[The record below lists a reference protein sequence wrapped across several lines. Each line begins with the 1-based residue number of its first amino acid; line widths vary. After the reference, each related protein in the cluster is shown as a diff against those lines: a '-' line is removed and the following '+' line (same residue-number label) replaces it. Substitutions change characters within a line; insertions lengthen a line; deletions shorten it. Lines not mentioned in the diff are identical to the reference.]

1 MLTGHLENA
10 KYIQAGSYYKIEP
23 KRKLRRDVVEQVKVS
38 VRELVEFVYKE
49 GSIDLRFQARSSMT
63 IGTRLHQF
71 LQKGYKEGDEK
82 EVFLKGKIISE
93 DISYILEGRCDG
105 ILYDEERVKIDE
117 IKSTAKDLSEIENG
131 ARVHWAQAECY
142 AYLLSK
148 EKNLAFIDVQL
159 TYIQI
164 DTEQVKVLEKTYS
177 VKELEETVRNTLLSF
192 TPFAKVIV
200 NNREKYQDSVSAVSF
215 PYPAFR
221 KGQKQLAGAVYKTI
235 NEGKSLYANAPTGT
249 GKTISTLFPTIKA
262 ADGGGAEKWFYLT
275 AKTITR
281 TVAEEALALLEKQGL
296 RHTSVTI
303 TARDKICFKEE
314 TKCQKEYC
322 EFADGYYDRIN
333 GALIDILSHETS
345 MTREVIERYALKH
358 KVCPFEFSIDLSY
371 LTDGVICDYNYIFD
385 PKVSLKRLNDES
397 KKKTVLLVDESHNL
411 VNRGRE
417 MFSASLT
424 RSSFLSVKNLY
435 KEHEALSKCISAV
448 NKHFLTMKKE
458 MKGESVWRKEM
469 DQGFTEEIEAFVEIA
484 EKCLG
489 EPGKEWSQ
497 TFLQLYFDSLS
508 FIRISRLYSSEH
520 RFVLDSSAKDLGVKL
535 FCIDPSNL
543 LAGITK
549 PYHSSIF
556 FSATLHPFSYYY
568 QQLGGNEGDYRFL
581 IPSPFEKEQW
591 QVEIDPVSTRYR
603 DRERTLPRIVQSIAD
618 AYLKNSGNFL
628 VFFSSYSYMREA
640 YEELKQCSLEAEFL
654 LQEADMSEEEREA
667 FLECF
672 QPDTGRRVIGMAVLG
687 GIFSEGIDL
696 KGDRLNGVIIVGV
709 GLPQIGL
716 EQDIMKE
723 FYSEQG
729 KDGFDYAYVY
739 PGLNKVFQS
748 GGRLIRSE
756 EDSGVL
762 RLIDDRYLTPKYKA
776 LLPDEWTPF
785 EIIK

>member
-1 MLTGHLENA
+1 M
-10 KYIQAGSYYKIEP
+10 
-23 KRKLRRDVVEQVKVS
+23 EQVKVS
-38 VRELVEFVYKE
+38 VLELVEFVHRE

-82 EVFLKGKIISE
+82 EVFLKGEITSA
-93 DISYILEGRCDG
+93 DISYIVEGRCDG
-105 ILYDEERVKIDE
+105 IIYDEGRVTIDE
-117 IKSTAKDLSEIENG
+117 IKSTARDLSDIEKG

-142 AYLLSK
+142 AYLLAK
-148 EKNLAFIDVQL
+148 EKNLAGLDVQL

-164 DTEQVKVLEKTYS
+164 DTEQVKVLKKTYT
-177 VKELEETVRNTLLSF
+177 VNELEEIIRNTLLAF
-192 TPFAKVIV
+192 TLFAKVIV
-200 NNREKYQDSVSAVSF
+200 NNRKKYQDSVPAVSF

-235 NEGKSLYANAPTGT
+235 REEKSLYANAPTGT

-262 ADGGGAEKWFYLT
+262 TGGGGAEKWFYLT

-281 TVAEEALALLEKQGL
+281 TVAEEAIALLENEGL
-296 RHTSVTI
+296 HHTSVTI
-303 TARDKICFKEE
+303 TAKDKICFKEE

-333 GALIDILSHETS
+333 GALIDILSHELS
-345 MTREVIERYALKH
+345 MTRDVIERYALKH

-385 PKVSLKRLNDES
+385 PKVSLKRLTDDS

-424 RSSFLSVKNLY
+424 KSSFLSVKKLY
-435 KEHEALSKCISAV
+435 KENQALSKSINMV
-448 NKHFLTMKKE
+448 NKHFLTMKKA
-458 MKGESVWRKEM
+458 MNGEGECKKEM
-469 DQGFTEEIEAFVEIA
+469 DQGFTEDIEAFVETA

-489 EPGKEWSQ
+489 EPGKDWSQ
-497 TFLQLYFDSLS
+497 SFLQLYFDSLS

-520 RFVLDSSAKDLGVKL
+520 RFVLHSSDHDLRVKL
-535 FCIDPSNL
+535 FCIDPSKL
-543 LAGITK
+543 LAAITK
-549 PYHSSIF
+549 PYHSSVF
-556 FSATLHPFSYYY
+556 FSATLHPFSYYF
-568 QQLGGNEGDYRFL
+568 QQLGGRDGDYRFL

-591 QVEIDPVSTRYR
+591 KVEIDPISTRYR
-603 DRERTLPRIVQSIAD
+603 DRERTLPRIVQSIED
-618 AYLKNSGNFL
+618 AFLKNKGHFL

-640 YEELKQCSLEAEFL
+640 YEELKKHSLEAEFL
-654 LQEADMSEEEREA
+654 MQEPDMDEREREA

-672 QPDTGRRVIGMAVLG
+672 QPDEERRIIGLAVLG

-762 RLIDDRYLTPKYKA
+762 RLIDDRYVSRKYNA
-776 LLPDEWTPF
+776 MLPDEWTPF
-785 EIIK
+785 EIIR